1 MQVLAKPS
9 KRLSHRIQRLKAHLQ
24 QENPLLVDVVGQ
36 FQMLDKVG
44 YRMGLLDTDESF
56 ANRISWWPL
65 ISVLGTF
72 SAGKSTFINGYLG
85 AVLQKTGNQ
94 AVDDKFTVMTYSA
107 DDEVR
112 VLPGLSL
119 DADPRFPFYQISEEI
134 EKVSAGEGSKID
146 SYLQLK
152 TCHSDR
158 LKGKILIDSPGFD
171 ADAQRNATL
180 RITDHIIDL
189 SDLVLVF
196 FDARHPEP
204 GAMEDT
210 LQHLVS
216 RTLERSDANKF
227 VFILNQID
235 TTAREDNLEDVVA
248 AWQKAVVQAGMTA
261 GTFYCLFNDE
271 AAVPIEDPNVAQRY
285 KKRRDT
291 DAQELSRRM
300 EEVGVERSYRIIGAL
315 ENLTNKLEQNWVP
328 QLRSLLGQWRRR
340 VLITD
345 AVVFGLLALLVL
357 GVGFTTDIFQT
368 ISSQPAWI
376 ALSLLAVVV
385 LAVLAVH
392 YLIRKWW
399 AKLTLRKLKKIAAE
413 PGILSAFIKNVR
425 FRHSLFRPR
434 PVGWGGGARRR
445 LEKVREAADDFVQA
459 LNDRFTDP
467 SGKAMSLNQ
476 AVSESAVVTESE
488 REEPA
493 IEKQA

>member
-9 KRLSHRIQRLKAHLQ
+9 KRLSHRIQRLKDHLQ

-36 FQMLDKVG
+36 FQTLDKVG

-171 ADAQRNATL
+171 ADSQRNATL

-285 KKRRDT
+285 RKRREA

-300 EEVGVERSYRIIGAL
+300 EKVGVERSYRIIGAL

-328 QLRSLLGQWRRR
+328 QLQSLLGQWRRR

-345 AVVFGLLALLVL
+345 AIVFGLLALLVV

-385 LAVLAVH
+385 LALLAIH
-392 YLIRKWW
+392 YFIRKWW
-399 AKLTLRKLKKIAAE
+399 AKLTLRKLKKTAAE

-467 SGKAMSLNQ
+467 SGKANSLNQ
-476 AVSESAVVTESE
+476 VASDTVAVTEDE
-488 REEPA
+488 RTKPA